1 MNWLLDFLKGKWLGH
16 PLHPI
21 LAHVPMAMWLGLLL
35 TKDHDQ
41 KTNLVVTA
49 YIRGRTIRRQASVGI
64 LARLRRARL
73 RRNTKKRCSISNVAE
88 LLSEHRLVVCAPSG
102 VALR

>member
-1 MNWLLDFLKGKWLGH
+1 MKWHLKGKWLGH

-41 KTNLVVTA
+41 KTQIWWLPLIFA
-49 YIRGRTIRRQASVGI
+49 EEESEDRQA
-64 LARLRRARL
+64 
-73 RRNTKKRCSISNVAE
+73 
-88 LLSEHRLVVCAPSG
+88 
-102 VALR
+102 